1 MRRIAVMS
9 LKAQTYMCSAFTSA
23 DIILKQVRDAKVSHT
38 IRCDLDVNQAPTIQ
52 LSMNVQS
59 NTNTYVHT

>member
-1 MRRIAVMS
+1 
-9 LKAQTYMCSAFTSA
+9 MCSAFTFA